1 MITTRYHILK
11 AMYPTDP
18 NSDAFKP
25 SSRQLATVG
34 APAGT
39 PLPTLFQRVHDRG
52 KRFWEFFTVNI
63 RNRNTRRAYF
73 IAVSQFAAWCE
84 GRALALDK
92 IEPMHVAA
100 YIELLMQN
108 HSKPTVKQHLAAIR
122 MLFDWLVTG
131 QIMPTNPAHSVRGP
145 RHSVKKGKTPVLS
158 ADETRVLLDR
168 IPIERTD
175 KKTVPV
181 RRRVWSGRT

>member
-73 IAVSQFAAWCE
+73 IAVSQFSNWCE
-84 GRALALDK
+84 ERKLSLDQV
-92 IEPMHVAA
+92 EAAHVGACG
-100 YIELLMQN
+100 ELLMQK
-108 HSKPTVKQHLAAIR
+108 HSKPPVKQPLAAIR

-131 QIMPTNPAHSVRGP
+131 QVIPQNPAHAVRGP
-145 RHSVKKGKTPVLS
+145 KHSVKKGKTSVLS
-158 ADETRVLLDR
+158 AEEILTFL
-168 IPIERTD
+168 EN
-175 KKTVPV
+175 
-181 RRRVWSGRT
+181 S